1 MLITED
7 RMEISV
13 LARHGSQRRRRLLS
27 PPRRRGRPHHDRYGS
42 CYKSRA
48 GAEAAGCSGSST
60 SAQGPIRRKPT
71 ARPTASSR
79 TALREWAATC
89 RACRRAIRE
98 AALKPGQQKRVQDLR
113 RGASTP
119 ALSTCKIHGATCC
132 HTSQADPP
140 SFPLGGCAADWAPG
154 CSAASPAFAAR
165 RRNHCSSQL
174 QHRRGACSPSA
185 GSDEPVLRLKSVP
198 VLQSRRPKCRIP
210 RRKRDP
216 GSLGPLF
223 REGTALILAAIEV
236 AFDFWHDVRSSIC
249 S

>member
-79 TALREWAATC
+79 TALREWAYAT
-89 RACRRAIRE
+89 AFNTSEQRRAELPLWLHRYNWHRPH
-98 AALKPGQQKRVQDLR
+98 ASVAGKPPI
-113 RGASTP
+113 S
-119 ALSTCKIHGATCC
+119 
-132 HTSQADPP
+132 
-140 SFPLGGCAADWAPG
+140 
-154 CSAASPAFAAR
+154 
-165 RRNHCSSQL
+165 
-174 QHRRGACSPSA
+174 
-185 GSDEPVLRLKSVP
+185 RLP
-198 VLQSRRPKCRIP
+198 ITGNNLLTLHI
-210 RRKRDP
+210 
-216 GSLGPLF
+216 
-223 REGTALILAAIEV
+223 
-236 AFDFWHDVRSSIC
+236 
-249 S
+249 